1 MNRSLICPYC
11 GKEFVTDK
19 NAAKYCSAACRRKA
33 NAPVSYLGER
43 TFNCQW
49 CGDSFVSDRQKK
61 YCSGE
66 CRVASYKKIHLGKKR
81 LTPTLTLSQVAL
93 LSRQAGLSYGQYVQ
107 LNSL

>member
-1 MNRSLICPYC
+1 M
-11 GKEFVTDK
+11 
-19 NAAKYCSAACRRKA
+19 
-33 NAPVSYLGER
+33 
-43 TFNCQW
+43 
-49 CGDSFVSDRQKK
+49 SDRQKK

-66 CRVASYKKIHLGKKR
+66 CRVASYKKIHHDKKR